1 MMSARVDDCSS
12 DPQQSLIKRNLRLD
26 NSLKDKSKTSL
37 NPTDI
42 NTILMNLINRKR
54 FNYMLRDI
62 LEYLIRCMCLR
73 KLKFK
78 KHSGSRKD
86 WDQKIKKHYQFN
98 EGEDKLFDEL
108 DVITMLKSMR
118 RIKLLT
124 QTLLTQS

>member
-1 MMSARVDDCSS
+1 
-12 DPQQSLIKRNLRLD
+12 
-26 NSLKDKSKTSL
+26 
-37 NPTDI
+37 
-42 NTILMNLINRKR
+42 MNLINRKR

-98 EGEDKLFDEL
+98 EGEEKLFDEL